1 MKVLAIRG
9 ENLASLA
16 GPFELDLE
24 AEPLNGGGLFAVT
37 GPTGAGKSTLLDA
50 LCLAL
55 YDRTP
60 RLGGRGGTPIGY
72 RHPRDADDLRSHDPR
87 GLLRRGAGEGFAEVD
102 FVGRGGRRYRA
113 TWRVR
118 RARGRPDGRLQ
129 PQSLELRDLI
139 DDRPLGGHTKTETL
153 AAIER
158 AVGLDYDAFARS
170 VLLAQGEFATF
181 LRADA
186 AERAAL
192 LERLSGSALYGRI
205 SSLAHL
211 RARQE
216 RDALKLLEARAG
228 ALSPL
233 DAEARD
239 RLTAERDAAA
249 AAHDAARR
257 ELAELELRQRT
268 LTEREAARAE
278 LEETQAGLEAA
289 RQRHAEAE
297 PLRAAVARAER
308 VQPLRHLHTAAEAQ
322 REAQAAAEVA
332 ATHADAA
339 HTAAEATLTAARAEA
354 ADADAALAQAR
365 TNRETLGER
374 LAQARALDGRLAVAE
389 VQDARAQELFAER
402 TRGLEAA
409 RRVLEAAEAQRA
421 EATEALR
428 VAGQRLNALAPD
440 LALADAEPRWR
451 PSLEALAEVARA
463 RASATAV
470 RTERR
475 VTVEAVRARDAAR
488 AEELAAAERAHAEAT
503 QALAAAPAA
512 DPAELSGLAEANAR
526 CAELARAHAALRAAD
541 DELTAAAT
549 QRTEAEAA
557 AQRLREREDAARADL
572 GTQRAVLREAR
583 TALTAV
589 ERTRDLAA
597 QRADLVPDQPCPLCG
612 ATEHPYA
619 QALPPLDAMLAEERA
634 RVADLEAGVASTAEA
649 LASLGA
655 ELAREH
661 ERTVTQAQRAERA
674 TAARAAAEAR
684 WRDLSPVDWPVVS
697 ELPADPADPATPAAL
712 DALAAALEAA
722 EEAARD
728 RARERAGLL
737 ARHTATEQTCTAART
752 QAAAARA
759 ALETCLASLAE
770 VDAELDRCDAALA
783 ERFAE
788 LEAAWPLDDL
798 DADSLRSDPPGFL
811 VAAAGQAA
819 AARSA
824 RDEAQRAERALAQAQ
839 EAAERANAEHAAR
852 RGEHAAAE
860 AARAEAAKHLDE
872 LRRTRALVLDGDAD
886 ARESEARAA
895 ERDATAAAEQH
906 REAVGVAVRELAL
919 AAERQ
924 SHARAILAEAT
935 RRAADAEAQ
944 VQRALAEAG
953 LDAETAAEALD
964 RDPDWLPSTRAQLAE
979 LQSALAAAERAHA
992 LAQDHARRQT
1002 SRLVDGPEGVA
1013 LSEAL
1018 ATARAAVETASAR
1031 WAKLEGELDQDARA
1045 RTQRRRL
1052 ARELEAARERARP
1065 WLELGELV
1073 GSHDG
1078 SKLRNF
1084 AQSLTLEALLARA
1097 NTHLLQ
1103 LAPRYALERVSGQD
1117 LDLQVLD
1124 RDLGDEV
1131 RPLRS
1136 LSGGETFLV
1145 SLALALALAGVRS
1158 ADTQVESL
1166 FIDEGF
1172 GTLDPASQDLALEAL
1187 DALQAQG
1194 LQVGVITHVRALAE
1208 RVAARV
1214 EVRPVAQ
1221 GQSQIE
1227 VSGLAPLAV

>member
-87 GLLRRGAGEGFAEVD
+87 GLLRRGAGAGFAEVD

-158 AVGLDYDAFARS
+158 AVGLDYDAFSRS

-205 SSLAHL
+205 SSLAHV
-211 RARQE
+211 RAKQE

-228 ALSPL
+228 ALSLL
-233 DAEARD
+233 DAEARE
-239 RLTAERDAAA
+239 RLAAERDAAA

-257 ELAELELRQRT
+257 ELGELELRQRS
-268 LTEREAARAE
+268 LAEREAARAE
-278 LEETQAGLEAA
+278 LEHTQAALEAA

-297 PLRAAVARAER
+297 ALRAAVARAER
-308 VQPLRHLHTAAEAQ
+308 VQPLRHLHTAAAAQ
-322 REAQAAAEVA
+322 REAQAAAELA
-332 ATHADAA
+332 ATRAHAAQA
-339 HTAAEATLTAARAEA
+339 AAEATLSAARAEA
-354 ADADAALAQAR
+354 AEADAALAQAR

-389 VQDARAQELFAER
+389 VEDARAAELLAER
-402 TRGLEAA
+402 ARGLEAA
-409 RRVLEAAEAQRA
+409 SRVLEAAEALRA
-421 EATEALR
+421 EATEAEG
-428 VAGQRLNALAPD
+428 AAAERLSALAPD
-440 LALADAEPRWR
+440 LDLAEAEPRWR
-451 PSLEALAEVARA
+451 PALEALAEVARA
-463 RASATAV
+463 RAAATAV

-488 AEELAAAERAHAEAT
+488 AEELAAAEGARADAAR
-503 QALAAAPAA
+503 ALTAAPAV
-512 DPAELSGLAEANAR
+512 DPAELEELAQASAR
-526 CAELARAHAALRAAD
+526 CAQLARAHEALRSAE
-541 DELTAAAT
+541 DELTAAEA

-557 AQRLREREDAARADL
+557 SARLREREDSARADL
-572 GTQRAVLREAR
+572 ATQRADAREAR

-597 QRADLVPDQPCPLCG
+597 QRADLVPEQPCPLCG

-619 QALPPLDAMLAEERA
+619 QALPPLDAMLTEERA
-634 RVADLEAGVASTAEA
+634 RVADLEARVASSAEA

-655 ELAREH
+655 ELAREQA
-661 ERTVTQAQRAERA
+661 RTAAQAQRAERA
-674 TAARAAAEAR
+674 GAARAAAEAR
-684 WRDLSPVDWPVVS
+684 WRDVRPADWPVAS
-697 ELPADPADPATPAAL
+697 ELPAELSDPATPAAL
-712 DALAAALEAA
+712 DALAAALDAA
-722 EEAARD
+722 EVTARD
-728 RARERAGLL
+728 RAREHAALL
-737 ARHTATEQTCTAART
+737 ARHTAAGQTLTAART

-759 ALETCLASLAE
+759 ALETCLANLAE
-770 VDAELDRCDAALA
+770 VDAELDRCDEALA

-798 DADSLRSDPPGFL
+798 DAESLRADPAGFL
-811 VAAAGQAA
+811 AAAAERSA

-824 RDEAQRAERALAQAQ
+824 RDEAQRAQRALTQAR
-839 EAAERANAEHAAR
+839 EAAERATAEHATR
-852 RGEHAAAE
+852 RREHAAAE
-860 AARAEAAKHLDE
+860 ATRAEATKRLAE

-886 ARESEARAA
+886 AREADARAA
-895 ERDATAAAEQH
+895 ERSATAAAEQR
-906 REAVGVAVRELAL
+906 RESVGVAARELAL

-924 SHARAILAEAT
+924 THARAILAEAT
-935 RRAADAEAQ
+935 QRAADAETQ

-953 LDAETAAEALD
+953 LDAETAAEALA
-964 RDPDWLPSTRAQLAE
+964 RDPEWLPSTRAQLAE
-979 LQSALAAAERAHA
+979 LQSALATAERAHA

-1002 SRLVDGPEGVA
+1002 SRLVAGPEGAALAEA
-1013 LSEAL
+1013 LS
-1018 ATARAAVETASAR
+1018 TSRAAVEAASAR

-1045 RTQRRRL
+1045 RAQRRRL

-1097 NTHLLQ
+1097 NTHLVQ

-1214 EVRPVAQ
+1214 EVQPVAQ
-1221 GQSQIE
+1221 GKSRIE